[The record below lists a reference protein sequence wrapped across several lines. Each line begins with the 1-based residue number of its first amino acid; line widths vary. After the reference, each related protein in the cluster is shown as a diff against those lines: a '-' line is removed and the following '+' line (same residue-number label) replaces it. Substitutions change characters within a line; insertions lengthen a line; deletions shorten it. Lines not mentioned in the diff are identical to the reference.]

1 MIHSIRTEEAE
12 DYIARNPFPLIEIQQ
27 YADKILDCSA
37 FIDFMRTR
45 SVPVFRELYKR
56 NAEYMICLKSELRTK
71 PNTRGIRNKMFDEL
85 QILWKS
91 HEFLR
96 KMRISQKQTRKIIL
110 SEIMLVDGVRK
121 AEEQI
126 NKWKKDDKES
136 QERYFQIARK
146 GAHQQKG
153 KILNKKQRKEFADAM
168 IAIYRVGRRH
178 LRCARCS
185 ALLGSVNNVYAD
197 PILLSKHRF
206 QRRFSLINNVL
217 HVLYYY

>member
-1 MIHSIRTEEAE
+1 MMDSIRTEEAE

-37 FIDFMRTR
+37 FIDFMQTR

-91 HEFLR
+91 HEFQQM
-96 KMRISQKQTRKIIL
+96 MRTSQKQTRKKIL
-110 SEIMLVDGVRK
+110 SEIILVNGVRK
-121 AEEQI
+121 AEEQMD
-126 NKWKKDDKES
+126 KWKKDDKES
-136 QERYFQIARK
+136 QEQYFQLARK
-146 GAHQQKG
+146 GAHQPKE
-153 KILNKKQRKEFADAM
+153 KILNKKQIIEFADAR

-185 ALLGSVNNVYAD
+185 ALLGSVNNDWAD

-206 QRRFSLINNVL
+206 RTRFSLINNVL
-217 HVLYYY
+217 HAQYYY